1 MKESQHKRKVKRRS
15 RGQRGGRPRLEDAAR
30 RTDRINVPVNEEEKS
45 LIRSKAMAYR
55 MSGAFF
61 LRQLGLGHR
70 MRHPLPTINIQAYR
84 ELGRMAMNLNQVV
97 TLLNRGREIGIQPEF
112 AQRLF
117 ELLQSTRRALL
128 GVEDSDRK
136 HQQGTEL

>member
-1 MKESQHKRKVKRRS
+1 MEESQHKRKVKKGS
-15 RGQRGGRPRLEDAAR
+15 RGRRGGRPQLDDSMR
-30 RTDRINVPVNEEEKS
+30 RTNRINVPVNEEEKS
-45 LIRSKAMAYR
+45 LIRGKAKAYR

-61 LRQLGLGHR
+61 LRELGLGHR
-70 MRHPLPTINIQAYR
+70 MRRPLPTINIRAYR
-84 ELGRMAMNLNQVV
+84 ELGRMAVNLNQVV
-97 TLLNRGREIGIQPEF
+97 TLLNRGREVGIQLEF